1 MVFATSPA
9 LVVIRHEGRFRITKY
24 ILHEDYDA
32 WDDNTIIAQG
42 RLSTVT
48 KTFEKAVAEAKLS
61 GDISEKEMTTEPT
74 TIEHDAN
81 EVTSQG
87 NPQATET
94 VAVETAA
101 PVAEATPA
109 PAATAAPQQINIE
122 TRIEQYV
129 KLRDLIKEQDDA
141 HKKKMEPYRNALEQ
155 LNSVL
160 LNHLNNVGVD
170 SAKTGAGTVYKTVKR
185 SASLEDADAF
195 MRHVIGG
202 EHWELLERKANVTA
216 VQAFVDE
223 NGVLPPGVKWTS
235 TQVVGVR
242 RS

>member
-1 MVFATSPA
+1 MSFVKSPA
-9 LVVIRHEGRFRITKY
+9 FAVIRHEGQFRITKH
-24 ILHEDYDA
+24 IFHEDYTT
-32 WDDNTIIAQG
+32 WDDGTIISEG
-42 RLSTVT
+42 RLSLAT
-48 KTFEKAVAEAKLS
+48 KTFEKAVAQAKLL
-61 GDISEKEMTTEPT
+61 GNHRSEEMTDETKT
-74 TIEHDAN
+74 TIEHDA
-81 EVTSQG
+81 S
-87 NPQATET
+87 ET
-94 VAVETAA
+94 VTTGGTTMAQTATV
-101 PVAEATPA
+101 PVVQ
-109 PAATAAPQQINIE
+109 ATAAAPTPIPIS

-141 HKKKMEPYRNALEQ
+141 HKKKMEPYRTALEQ
-155 LNSVL
+155 LNGVM
-160 LNHLNNVGVD
+160 LNHLNAIGGD
-170 SAKTGAGTVYKTVKR
+170 SVKSEAGTVYRTIKR

-242 RS
+242 RG

>member
-1 MVFATSPA
+1 MAFATSPA
-9 LVVIRHEGRFRITKY
+9 FAVIRHEGRFRITKH
-24 ILHEDYDA
+24 IFHDDYEA
-32 WDDNTIIAQG
+32 WDDNTVISQG

-61 GDISEKEMTTEPT
+61 EPRSEEMTNETQQ
-74 TIEHDAN
+74 TIEHDATETKVTT
-81 EVTSQG
+81 EVTST
-87 NPQATET
+87 PVTTPA
-94 VAVETAA
+94 AA
-101 PVAEATPA
+101 PAQTVIT
-109 PAATAAPQQINIE
+109 ID
-122 TRIEQYV
+122 TRIDQYV

-141 HKKKMEPYRNALEQ
+141 HKKKMEPYRTALEQ

-160 LNHLNNVGVD
+160 LNHLNNIGGD
-170 SAKTGAGTVYKTVKR
+170 SVKTGSGTVYKTVKR

>member
-9 LVVIRHEGRFRITKY
+9 FAVIRHEGRFRITKH
-24 ILHEDYDA
+24 IFHEDYEA
-32 WDDNTIIAQG
+32 WDDSTIISQG

-61 GDISEKEMTTEPT
+61 GDITEKEMTTEPT

-81 EVTSQG
+81 ETVTSQG
-87 NPQATET
+87 NATT
-94 VAVETAA
+94 TQTQ
-101 PVAEATPA
+101 EAA
-109 PAATAAPQQINIE
+109 PAASAAPQAISIE
-122 TRIEQYV
+122 TRIDQYV

-141 HKKKMEPYRNALEQ
+141 HKKKMEPYRTALEQ
-155 LNSVL
+155 LNNVL
-160 LNHLNNVGVD
+160 LNHLNTVGVD

-242 RS
+242 RA

>member
-1 MVFATSPA
+1 MAFATSPA
-9 LVVIRHEGRFRITKY
+9 FAVIRHEGQFRITKH
-24 ILHEDYDA
+24 IFHDDYEA
-32 WDDNTIIAQG
+32 WDDNTVISQG

-48 KTFEKAVAEAKLS
+48 KAFEKAVADAKLS
-61 GDISEKEMTTEPT
+61 KPNRSEEMTTET
-74 TIEHDAN
+74 QQTIEHDAAETVTT
-81 EVTSQG
+81 EVTST
-87 NPQATET
+87 PVTT
-94 VAVETAA
+94 TAA
-101 PVAEATPA
+101 EPVVEATATPA
-109 PAATAAPQQINIE
+109 AQPTQIPIN
-122 TRIEQYV
+122 TRIDQYV

-155 LNSVL
+155 LNSVM
-160 LNHLNNVGVD
+160 LNHLNQIGGD
-170 SAKTGAGTVYKTVKR
+170 SVKSEAGTVYRTTKR
-185 SASLEDADAF
+185 SASLEDADQF

-216 VQAFVDE
+216 VQAYVDE